1 MTTPRSSVY
10 TILTLTL
17 SGMIEVVL
25 KFFKSY
31 TNKSTIII
39 DANSVALY
47 GNTAR
52 I

>member
-1 MTTPRSSVY
+1 MTTPRSYVN

-17 SGMIEVVL
+17 SGMIEAEM

-39 DANSVALY
+39 DAYSVALY
-47 GNTAR
+47 GNAAR